1 MGKQLGQ
8 HFLKNKRK
16 IRKIVDALELQNGD
30 AIVEIGPGNGTL
42 MKEMSQRNKELRI
55 IGIEK
60 DKELV
65 NKLLSSKFIRNT
77 NIEIIE
83 GDILKILPKLTQL
96 ENLRACPCVAYK
108 LVGNIPYYITGR
120 LFRILGEVERKPKL
134 IILTIQKEVA
144 ERLVAK
150 PPNMNILGAS
160 VQVWGDVKIIE
171 QIPKEDFEPV
181 PKVDSAVVKIVP
193 RKNKIPEGYYQLV
206 KILFRHPRKTILNN
220 LSISLE
226 KEVVSKKIKD
236 AGFDPKIRPQ
246 NLSVENIKKLAGVLL
261 CKNNQS
267 VH

>member
-1 MGKQLGQ
+1 MGKQFGQ

-30 AIVEIGPGNGTL
+30 TVIEIGPGNGTL
-42 MKEMSQRNKELRI
+42 MKEMNQRNKELRI

-65 NKLLSSKFIRNT
+65 NKLLSSKFIKNT
-77 NIEIIE
+77 DIEIIE
-83 GDILKILPKLTQL
+83 GDILKILPGLTTYKLTTL
-96 ENLRACPCVAYK
+96 K

-160 VQVWGDVKIIE
+160 VQVWGDVKTIE
-171 QIPKEDFEPV
+171 QIPKEDFKPV
-181 PKVDSAVVKIVP
+181 PKVDSAVIKIVP
-193 RKNKIPEGYYQLV
+193 RGNKIPEGYYQLV

-236 AGFDPKIRPQ
+236 MGFDPKIRPQ